1 MIDEPQII
9 QTTARL
15 TAFIPVV
22 IPRARIREV
31 MGPGLEE
38 LKATVAGQGI
48 EITGPWFTHHRRLDP
63 DVFDFEIS
71 VPVAAPVSASG
82 RVQGGEWPAMTV
94 ARTVYHGGYEG
105 LGAAWEEFDERVGTH
120 DHVLMPDLREV
131 YLVGPSTHPDSAEWQ
146 TELVRQVVR

>member
-1 MIDEPQII
+1 MLDEPQIL
-9 QTTARL
+9 QTSARL

-22 IPRARIREV
+22 VPRERIREV

-38 LKATVAGQGI
+38 LKAAVAAQGI
-48 EITGPWFTHHRRLDP
+48 EVTGPWFTHHVRLDP

-71 VPVAAPVSASG
+71 LPVASPVTASG
-82 RVQGGEWPAMTV
+82 RVQPGEWPAMTV

-105 LGAAWEEFDERVGTH
+105 LGAAWEEFDDRVGAH

-131 YLVGPSTHPDSAEWQ
+131 YLVGPWENEDPAAWQ
-146 TELVRQVVR
+146 TELSREIVR

>member
-1 MIDEPQII
+1 MLDEPQIL
-9 QTTARL
+9 QTTAQL

-22 IPRARIREV
+22 IPRAQIREV

-48 EITGPWFTHHRRLDP
+48 EITGPWFTHHVRLDP

-71 VPVAAPVSASG
+71 VPVASPVTASG
-82 RVQGGEWPAMTV
+82 RVRPGECPAMTV

-105 LGAAWEEFDERVGTH
+105 LGAAWEEFDERVGAH
-120 DHVLMPDLREV
+120 DHLLMPDLREV
-131 YLVGPSTHPDSAEWQ
+131 YLVGPWTHPDPADWQ
-146 TELVRQVVR
+146 TELVRQLVR